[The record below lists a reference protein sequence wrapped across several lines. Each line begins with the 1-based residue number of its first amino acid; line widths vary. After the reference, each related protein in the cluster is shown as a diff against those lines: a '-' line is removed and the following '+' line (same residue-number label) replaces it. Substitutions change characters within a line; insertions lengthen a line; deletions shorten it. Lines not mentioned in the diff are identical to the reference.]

1 MPDVTVS
8 TEQQQ
13 ALAELA
19 RSHRWR
25 LVVLC
30 GSTARAGK
38 GRDVD
43 LAVLPSGDV
52 SLMEQGG
59 WQARLE
65 ALFAPEPVDL
75 LLHDALSPLT
85 RFEVFRDGKCLYE
98 AEPRLFGAE
107 QDRAFFLYAD
117 SEKFRRASREDF
129 PSTTAAGV
137 EETSRALLA
146 HPLPSVRVA
155 LACSA

>member
-1 MPDVTVS
+1 MPDATVS
-8 TEQQQ
+8 TEQQH

-25 LVVLC
+25 LVVLF
-30 GSTARAGK
+30 GSMARAGK

-65 ALFAPEPVDL
+65 ALFAPKPVDL

-98 AEPRLFGAE
+98 AEPGLFSAE

-117 SEKFRRASREDF
+117 SEKFRRASREMLR
-129 PSTTAAGV
+129 G
-137 EETSRALLA
+137 
-146 HPLPSVRVA
+146 
-155 LACSA
+155 

>member
-25 LVVLC
+25 LVVLF
-30 GSTARAGK
+30 GSTARTGK

-52 SLMEQGG
+52 SSAPGSLGYPRG
-59 WQARLE
+59 LG
-65 ALFAPEPVDL
+65 FAAQVLHADVVYPVPA
-75 LLHDALSPLT
+75 DA
-85 RFEVFRDGKCLYE
+85 
-98 AEPRLFGAE
+98 A
-107 QDRAFFLYAD
+107 
-117 SEKFRRASREDF
+117 
-129 PSTTAAGV
+129 
-137 EETSRALLA
+137 
-146 HPLPSVRVA
+146 
-155 LACSA
+155 

>member
-1 MPDVTVS
+1 MPDATVS

-25 LVVLC
+25 LVVLF

-65 ALFAPEPVDL
+65 ALFAPKPVDL
-75 LLHDALSPLT
+75 LQLHDALSPLT

-98 AEPRLFGAE
+98 AEPGLFSAE
-107 QDRAFFLYAD
+107 QDRAVFLYAD
-117 SEKFRRASREDF
+117 SEKFRRASREMLR
-129 PSTTAAGV
+129 G
-137 EETSRALLA
+137 
-146 HPLPSVRVA
+146 
-155 LACSA
+155 

>member
-25 LVVLC
+25 LVVLF
-30 GSTARAGK
+30 GSTARAGQ
-38 GRDVD
+38 GHDVD

-65 ALFAPEPVDL
+65 ALFAPKPVDL
-75 LLHDALSPLT
+75 LVLHDALSPLT

-98 AEPRLFGAE
+98 AEAGLFGAE
-107 QDRAFFLYAD
+107 QDRTFFTLC
-117 SEKFRRASREDF
+117 RQREVPPGEPGDA
-129 PSTTAAGV
+129 PWLT
-137 EETSRALLA
+137 RAL
-146 HPLPSVRVA
+146 R
-155 LACSA
+155 CSSESWRSCGSS

>member
-1 MPDVTVS
+1 MPDATVS

-13 ALAELA
+13 ALAEPA

-43 LAVLPSGDV
+43 LAVLPAGDV

-59 WQARLE
+59 WQPRLE
-65 ALFAPEPVDL
+65 ALFAPKPV
-75 LLHDALSPLT
+75 
-85 RFEVFRDGKCLYE
+85 EVVCRST
-98 AEPRLFGAE
+98 
-107 QDRAFFLYAD
+107 Q
-117 SEKFRRASREDF
+117 RRGHRNA
-129 PSTTAAGV
+129 
-137 EETSRALLA
+137 
-146 HPLPSVRVA
+146 
-155 LACSA
+155 

>member
-19 RSHRWR
+19 RSHRWP
-25 LVVLC
+25 LVVLF
-30 GSTARAGK
+30 GSTARACK

-65 ALFAPEPVDL
+65 TLFAPKPVDL
-75 LLHDALSPLT
+75 LVLHDALSPLT

-98 AEPRLFGAE
+98 AEPGLFSAE

-117 SEKFRRASREDF
+117 SEKFRRASREMLR
-129 PSTTAAGV
+129 G
-137 EETSRALLA
+137 
-146 HPLPSVRVA
+146 
-155 LACSA
+155 

>member
-8 TEQQQ
+8 TEQQE
-13 ALAELA
+13 AVAELA

-25 LVVLC
+25 LVVLF
-30 GSTARAGK
+30 GSTARVGK

-43 LAVLPSGDV
+43 LAVLPSGEV
-52 SLMEQGG
+52 GLMEQGG

-65 ALFAPEPVDL
+65 ALFAPKPVDLL

-85 RFEVFRDGKCLYE
+85 RFEVFRHGTCLYE
-98 AEPRLFGAE
+98 GEPGLFSAE

-117 SEKFRRASREDF
+117 SEKFRRASREMLR
-129 PSTTAAGV
+129 G
-137 EETSRALLA
+137 
-146 HPLPSVRVA
+146 
-155 LACSA
+155 